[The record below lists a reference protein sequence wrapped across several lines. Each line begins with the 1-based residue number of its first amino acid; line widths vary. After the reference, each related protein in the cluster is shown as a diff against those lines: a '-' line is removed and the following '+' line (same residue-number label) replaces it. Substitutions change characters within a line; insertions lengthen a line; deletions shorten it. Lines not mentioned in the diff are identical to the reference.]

1 MDWYTTSWSWSKN
14 WTPGKILIYFKK
26 KIIQIR
32 PLIKKLELSKKFY
45 VVFILNLNVD
55 QKIELSVKFGSVSKK
70 VRPNPSTN
78 SEIRAF

>member
-1 MDWYTTSWSWSKN
+1 MAKLEFS
-14 WTPGKILIYFKK
+14 K
-26 KIIQIR
+26 KI
-32 PLIKKLELSKKFY
+32 Y

-78 SEIRAF
+78 GEIRAF